1 MQQDLPT
8 PDESVNRGVT
18 IAFLVAFCAALN
30 LWDVP
35 TSQVRHD
42 YIIPMTSKQKCRF
55 VELPMMVEAGLVGP
69 AVTYI
74 CHSWDGIFGDLVAA
88 VSDSADH
95 SRRVLI
101 DLFAFRQWPCDP
113 NSELSIM
120 EKVIERCPS
129 LLVVCPSVPE
139 MRDGMDPARLSA
151 EVKAK
156 LPFFQAGCLL
166 EIYHAARLDKAI
178 VMKCGRHR
186 LLPKRRAG
194 TSFDSPNSHTFEI
207 NSPVLT
213 YNFVD
218 IRAAVVTSRHDEQLI
233 SRKITK
239 AIDIAALEGASD
251 NRDAE
256 EGSSSS
262 SSISHKRG
270 ADAVN
275 RLLRVAIAAAYATS
289 EHPLLQSAACGD
301 QSSIQTVR
309 SQAEQF
315 LPLTAEGGYLTLL
328 AELLLERGD
337 LVNLRSELD
346 HTTLLMLAARGGHLL
361 CVQYLVEKAGA
372 NSQAVSRGGWTALSY
387 ARHAGHQKIVQYLTA
402 LHHPQA
408 SKK

>member
-1 MQQDLPT
+1 MG
-8 PDESVNRGVT
+8 N
-18 IAFLVAFCAALN
+18 
-30 LWDVP
+30 
-35 TSQVRHD
+35 
-42 YIIPMTSKQKCRF
+42 
-55 VELPMMVEAGLVGP
+55 
-69 AVTYI
+69 
-74 CHSWDGIFGDLVAA
+74 
-88 VSDSADH
+88 VSSP
-95 SRRVLI
+95 SFNSYSNQLEEN
-101 DLFAFRQWPCDP
+101 FRQLAEETKGFKN
-113 NSELSIM
+113 NSNHGECSHNYLVCSSDY
-120 EKVIERCPS
+120 KLVCTDCCPTKYITEEEF
-129 LLVVCPSVPE
+129 P
-139 MRDGMDPARLSA
+139 D
-151 EVKAK
+151 
-156 LPFFQAGCLL
+156 
-166 EIYHAARLDKAI
+166 
-178 VMKCGRHR
+178 
-186 LLPKRRAG
+186 RRAG

-328 AELLLERGD
+328 A
-337 LVNLRSELD
+337 
-346 HTTLLMLAARGGHLL
+346 
-361 CVQYLVEKAGA
+361 
-372 NSQAVSRGGWTALSY
+372 
-387 ARHAGHQKIVQYLTA
+387 
-402 LHHPQA
+402 
-408 SKK
+408 